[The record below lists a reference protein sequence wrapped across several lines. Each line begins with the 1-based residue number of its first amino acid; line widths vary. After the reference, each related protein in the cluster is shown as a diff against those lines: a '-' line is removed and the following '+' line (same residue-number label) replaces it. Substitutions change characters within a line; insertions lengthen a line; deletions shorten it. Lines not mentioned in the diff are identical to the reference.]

1 MRRVAPQQL
10 LLSAPGLLVCRVT
23 IKPIGKEA
31 AWCTSEAFVLVQDI
45 IDPDV
50 SSSKQGQACY

>member
-10 LLSAPGLLVCRVT
+10 LLRTPGLLVCLAT
-23 IKPIGKEA
+23 IKPIEKEA
-31 AWCTSEAFVLVQDI
+31 AWCKSEAFVLVQDI